1 MLQNW
6 QGLRSLTRVS
16 LIGTH
21 RVRLRVHRGAGAS
34 SLIGNQPAW
43 DSPTGCVCPGQGHG
57 ARSPVPFP
65 NVCLACRQNFIVHST
80 AENQASAH
88 RTACFLTIRDKR
100 PGEVSL
106 TGTRSPGRIV
116 PYRST
121 VTVRTSEAPA
131 PHLNWAKPAPY
142 RAGNALVP
150 DTSDFAVGLWVGCDG
165 GCRSVVGYG
174 SKLARS
180 EEPDTSVPSL
190 EHIESGTGC
199 TAEQELRPSSG
210 RIESGTV
217 ILISGGSEIEGRFR
231 SNRPLRM
238 RFKRKAFPLLCGRC
252 IYRIRFSGTRRSEPR
267 SANR

>member
-88 RTACFLTIRDKR
+88 RTACFLAIRDKR
-100 PGEVSL
+100 PGGEAPAPNLNPGEACTLRSRSL

-116 PYRST
+116 PYRPT

-142 RAGNALVP
+142 GAGNALVP
-150 DTSDFAVGLWVGCDG
+150 DTSDFAVRLWVGCDG

-180 EEPDTSVPSL
+180 EEPDTTCSVRYSL
-190 EHIESGTGC
+190 RLDLMQSRSFAPHRD
-199 TAEQELRPSSG
+199 ASSQAPG
-210 RIESGTV
+210 AQ
-217 ILISGGSEIEGRFR
+217 R
-231 SNRPLRM
+231 S
-238 RFKRKAFPLLCGRC
+238 
-252 IYRIRFSGTRRSEPR
+252 RSFAHHRDVSSLAP
-267 SANR
+267 